1 MDKKI
6 IVNMQEEKE
15 PLGDLFGIFFEDL
28 NHAADGGHYAE
39 MVQNRSFEFDP
50 MDNKEYHSLY
60 GWEKVKRGNAEVILS
75 IDTLEP
81 YSEKNPHYLVI
92 DVTKPGKGAGVLNL
106 GYNSGFAVKEG
117 EVYLFSCYAK
127 SMSGKPEEFR
137 VALEGKDG
145 CEYAGLILQGGT
157 AGWEK
162 QEGRLVSSKTD
173 TSARLV
179 LTMPQKGRLALDF
192 VSLFPEDTFMGRRN
206 GMRKDIALKLKDMK
220 PKFMRFPGGCL
231 VHDGSLNPE
240 DRNSMYRWKNTIGPV
255 EERPARRNSW
265 GYNQSLGLGFFEY
278 FQFCED
284 IGAKP
289 LPVLPGGYDPHHQ
302 RIVPLN
308 ELQPW
313 IQDALDLIEFA
324 NGTPESEWGG
334 IRARMGHEAPFG
346 LEYIGIGNEEVG
358 DAFFERYPFFHRA
371 VREKYPEIK
380 IIGTAG
386 PFSAG
391 SEYEKGWKC
400 AKEYGSDL
408 VDEHY
413 YHTPEWFLANH
424 HRYDNFRAQDP
435 KVFLGEYASWGN
447 TWYNALAEASF
458 MLGLERN
465 AKAVGL
471 ACYAPMLANVDY
483 VNWKPDM
490 LWFDNHRIYGSPDYY
505 VQKLF
510 MNHQG
515 SRRLEIYTEGL
526 EAPGIEEEPICG
538 GIRLQGYHSE
548 VIFRDVVLENSKT
561 GEKVSFGDYHLKKEE
576 ASVWLAD
583 TEWKDYTI
591 SCRAEELDGFQGFQ
605 IFFGW
610 QDEDNNYS
618 WTVGGW
624 QNYDLLL
631 SRRIRGLCS
640 DLTQSLIRVSKGQE
654 YSLKLQ
660 VSGRMVRAW
669 VDGRLCAETE
679 DKPVVT
685 EPLYY
690 GASRDEADQTVILKM
705 VNMQE
710 QGVSAHIIMKGM
722 CGSRVQG
729 TVYTMQADLAAEN
742 DFAKPERV
750 APQEEVFYKENESF
764 MYEFPKFSLTVF
776 RLKEI

>member
-1 MDKKI
+1 
-6 IVNMQEEKE
+6 
-15 PLGDLFGIFFEDL
+15 
-28 NHAADGGHYAE
+28 
-39 MVQNRSFEFDP
+39 
-50 MDNKEYHSLY
+50 
-60 GWEKVKRGNAEVILS
+60 
-75 IDTLEP
+75 
-81 YSEKNPHYLVI
+81 
-92 DVTKPGKGAGVLNL
+92 
-106 GYNSGFAVKEG
+106 
-117 EVYLFSCYAK
+117 
-127 SMSGKPEEFR
+127 
-137 VALEGKDG
+137 
-145 CEYAGLILQGGT
+145 
-157 AGWEK
+157 
-162 QEGRLVSSKTD
+162 
-173 TSARLV
+173 
-179 LTMPQKGRLALDF
+179 
-192 VSLFPEDTFMGRRN
+192 
-206 GMRKDIALKLKDMK
+206 
-220 PKFMRFPGGCL
+220 MRFPGGCL

-324 NGTPESEWGG
+324 NGTPEAEWGG

-471 ACYAPMLANVDY
+471 ACYAPMLE
-483 VNWKPDM
+483 M
-490 LWFDNHRIYGSPDYY
+490 
-505 VQKLF
+505 
-510 MNHQG
+510 
-515 SRRLEIYTEGL
+515 
-526 EAPGIEEEPICG
+526 C
-538 GIRLQGYHSE
+538 IRDRN
-548 VIFRDVVLENSKT
+548 I
-561 GEKVSFGDYHLKKEE
+561 VS
-576 ASVWLAD
+576 
-583 TEWKDYTI
+583 
-591 SCRAEELDGFQGFQ
+591 
-605 IFFGW
+605 
-610 QDEDNNYS
+610 
-618 WTVGGW
+618 
-624 QNYDLLL
+624 
-631 SRRIRGLCS
+631 
-640 DLTQSLIRVSKGQE
+640 
-654 YSLKLQ
+654 
-660 VSGRMVRAW
+660 
-669 VDGRLCAETE
+669 
-679 DKPVVT
+679 
-685 EPLYY
+685 
-690 GASRDEADQTVILKM
+690 
-705 VNMQE
+705 
-710 QGVSAHIIMKGM
+710 
-722 CGSRVQG
+722 
-729 TVYTMQADLAAEN
+729 
-742 DFAKPERV
+742 
-750 APQEEVFYKENESF
+750 
-764 MYEFPKFSLTVF
+764 
-776 RLKEI
+776 